1 VSDVT
6 IKTAHVILSFAMTPR
21 RHSLCKKQVEHE
33 HVILNAVKDL
43 VPAM

>member
-1 VSDVT
+1 MLIPSRF
-6 IKTAHVILSFAMTPR
+6 VILSFTKTPQ
-21 RHSLCKKQVEHE
+21 RHSLGKKQVEHE